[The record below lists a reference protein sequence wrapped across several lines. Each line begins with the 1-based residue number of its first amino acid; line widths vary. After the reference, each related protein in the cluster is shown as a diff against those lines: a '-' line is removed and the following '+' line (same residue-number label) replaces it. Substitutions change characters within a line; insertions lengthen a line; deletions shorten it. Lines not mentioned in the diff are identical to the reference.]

1 MKASEAP
8 GIKRFR
14 ADFDALTARHGRGE
28 AWRDWINLCA
38 LSISASTP
46 CRQAGARRERYQSII
61 SKYDARD
68 RARLAGLFGQL
79 IDMLE
84 AGVQSGAF
92 GDVLGD
98 LFMRLE
104 LSSAMNG
111 QFFTPF
117 HLCRLLARLTAEGI
131 AEEVKAHGRA
141 SVNEPAC
148 GAGATLIAAAEALR
162 ARGIDYQ
169 DTVLF
174 VAQDLDP
181 VCAMMCYT
189 QLSLLGCAGWVRI
202 GNTLGDP
209 PRARG
214 LWAPED
220 ADTWI
225 TPAYYAPIWE
235 LKRKGEMLWTSARG
249 SSRTRSTRSGW
260 IPARPLRNS
269 AWISRCC

>member
-1 MKASEAP
+1 MSANIS
-8 GIKRFR
+8 GIKRFC
-14 ADFDALTARHGRGE
+14 ADFEVLAAHHGRGD
-28 AWRDWINLCA
+28 AWRDWTNLCA
-38 LSISASTP
+38 LAMSASTP
-46 CRQAGARRERYQSII
+46 CQHAGARSERYKEII

-68 RARLAGLFGQL
+68 RVRLAGLLSHL

-98 LFMRLE
+98 MFMRLE

-117 HLCRLLARLTAEGI
+117 HLCRLMARLTAEGI

-181 VCAMMCYT
+181 VCAMMCYV

-202 GNTLGDP
+202 GNTLSNP

-220 ADTWI
+220 GDTWI
-225 TPAYYAPIWE
+225 TPAYYAPTWE
-235 LKRKGEMLWTSARG
+235 LRRKGELLWTSARG
-249 SSRTRSTRSGW
+249 NSRMKF
-260 IPARPLRNS
+260 A
-269 AWISRCC
+269 